1 MAMTFELDAQKRDD
15 QGKGASRR
23 LRHTDS
29 IPAVIYGAGKPAQ
42 SISLNHNKVILAL
55 EHEAFYSHILTIK
68 IDGVAE
74 QAILKAVQRHPYKPK
89 IQHLDFLRV
98 NANEKLHTKVTLHFV
113 NEAGSPAIKAGGLVH
128 HDLTEVEITCLPK
141 DLPEFIA
148 VDLSTL
154 AINQIVHLSDIK
166 LPAGVTLTALQ
177 HGDNKSVV
185 SCHARKGGAEEEVA
199 APAEGE
205 APKA

>member
-1 MAMTFELDAQKRDD
+1 MAITFELDAQKRDD

-23 LRHTDS
+23 LRHADS

-42 SISLNHNKVILAL
+42 SITLNHNKVILAL

-89 IQHLDFLRV
+89 VQHLDFLRV
-98 NANEKLHTKVTLHFV
+98 NANEKLHTKVAIHFV
-113 NEAGSPAIKAGGLVH
+113 NEAGSPGVKAGAMIH
-128 HDLTEVEITCLPK
+128 HDMTEVDIICLPK
-141 DLPEFIA
+141 DLPEFIS

-154 AINQIVHLSDIK
+154 AVGQIIHLGDLK
-166 LPAGVTLTALQ
+166 APAGVTFTALQ
-177 HGDNKSVV
+177 HGDNKAVV
-185 SCHARKGGAEEEVA
+185 SCHARKGGAEEEA

>member
-1 MAMTFELDAQKRDD
+1 MAITFELDAQKRDD

-23 LRHTDS
+23 LRHADS

-42 SISLNHNKVILAL
+42 SITLNHNKVILAL

-68 IDGVAE
+68 IDGKAE

-89 IQHLDFLRV
+89 VQHLDFLRV
-98 NANEKLHTKVTLHFV
+98 DANEKLHTKVSLHFV
-113 NEAGSPAIKAGGLVH
+113 NEASSPAGKASALVH

-141 DLPEFIA
+141 DLPEFIE
-148 VDLSTL
+148 VDLGNL
-154 AINQIVHLSDIK
+154 VVNQIVHLSDIK
-166 LPAGVTLTALQ
+166 LPAGVSLVALQ

-185 SCHARKGGAEEEVA
+185 SCHARKGGDEEA
-199 APAEGE
+199 APAAE

>member
-1 MAMTFELDAQKRDD
+1 MAVTFELDAQKRDD

-23 LRHTDS
+23 LRRADAV
-29 IPAVIYGAGKPAQ
+29 PAVIYGAGKPAQ

-89 IQHLDFLRV
+89 VQHLDFLRV
-98 NANEKLHTKVTLHFV
+98 NANEKLHTKVALHFV
-113 NEAGSPAIKAGGLVH
+113 NEAGSPAAKAGGLVH
-128 HDLTEVEITCLPK
+128 HDMTDVEITCLPK
-141 DLPEFIA
+141 DLPEFIE
-148 VDLSTL
+148 VDLAGL
-154 AINQIVHLSDIK
+154 QLNQIIHLSELK
-166 LPAGVTLTALQ
+166 LPAGVTLVALQ

-185 SCHARKGGAEEEVA
+185 SCHARKGGDEEA
-199 APAEGE
+199 APAAEE

>member
-1 MAMTFELDAQKRDD
+1 MAVTFELDAQKRDD

-23 LRHTDS
+23 LRRADS
-29 IPAVIYGAGKPAQ
+29 VPAVIYGAGKPAQ
-42 SISLNHNKVILAL
+42 SITLNHNKVILAL

-89 IQHLDFLRV
+89 VQHLDFLRV
-98 NANEKLHTKVTLHFV
+98 NASEKLHTKVPVHFV
-113 NEAGSPAIKAGGLVH
+113 NEAGSPAAKAGGLIH
-128 HDLTEVEITCLPK
+128 HDLTELEITCLPK
-141 DLPEFIA
+141 DLPEFIE
-148 VDLSTL
+148 VDLAGL
-154 AINQIVHLSDIK
+154 QLNQIIHLADLK
-166 LPAGVTLTALQ
+166 LPAGVTLVALQ

-185 SCHARKGGAEEEVA
+185 SCHARKGGDEEA
-199 APAEGE
+199 APAAE

>member
-1 MAMTFELDAQKRDD
+1 MAITFELDAQKRDD

-23 LRHTDS
+23 LRHADS

-42 SISLNHNKVILAL
+42 SITLNHNKVILAL

-68 IDGVAE
+68 IDGKAE

-89 IQHLDFLRV
+89 VQHLDFLRV
-98 NANEKLHTKVTLHFV
+98 DANAKLHTKVTLHFV
-113 NEAGSPAIKAGGLVH
+113 NEAGSPAVKAGGLIH
-128 HDLTEVEITCLPK
+128 HDMTDVEISCLPK
-141 DLPEFIA
+141 DLPEFIE
-148 VDLSTL
+148 VDLSNL
-154 AINQIVHLSDIK
+154 AVNQIVHLSDIK
-166 LPAGVTLTALQ
+166 LPAGVTLVALQ

-185 SCHARKGGAEEEVA
+185 SCHARKGGDEEA
-199 APAEGE
+199 APAAEE

>member
-1 MAMTFELDAQKRDD
+1 MAITFELDAQKRDD

-23 LRHTDS
+23 LRHADS

-42 SISLNHNKVILAL
+42 SITLNHNKVILAL

-68 IDGVAE
+68 IDGKAE

-89 IQHLDFLRV
+89 VQHLDFLRV
-98 NANEKLHTKVTLHFV
+98 DANAKLHTKVTLHFV
-113 NEAGSPAIKAGGLVH
+113 NEAGSPAVKAGGLVH
-128 HDLTEVEITCLPK
+128 HDMTDVEISCLPK
-141 DLPEFIA
+141 DLPEFIE
-148 VDLSTL
+148 VDLSGL
-154 AINQIVHLSDIK
+154 QLNQIVHLSDIK
-166 LPAGVTLTALQ
+166 LPAGVTLVALQ

-185 SCHARKGGAEEEVA
+185 SCHARKGGDEEA
-199 APAEGE
+199 APAAEE